1 LTHEELLSTISFF
14 EDAPKEVVDRIGK
27 HVQTVELN
35 RGDVLFRE
43 ADKPTDLYV
52 AVSSRV
58 VVDAA
63 RSLKLWNRPWWRRR
77 PTGPCATN

>member
-1 LTHEELLSTISFF
+1 MLCAISFF
-14 EDAPKEVVDRIGK
+14 KDAPKEVIDCISEQVRT
-27 HVQTVELN
+27 VQLN

-63 RSLKLWNRPWWRRR
+63 RSLKLWNRPW
-77 PTGPCATN
+77 